1 MLNIVVMNLLSN
13 EKRTTMLKIK
23 YMLSVMI
30 ILVSTSI
37 IAIGEDDFEK
47 LILGGTYIK
56 EIKIEY
62 DANVDNNE
70 QYYSLERYF
79 RPSNMPILNDRIESS
94 LYNIYG
100 YKPWEIKLDKK
111 FLSTPEETIIN
122 YFSVLR
128 EAANPT
134 GDINTGCGTLGDAR
148 GPYPV
153 AYNFLSDSYKEKYSY
168 EGYLK
173 SFENKLH
180 INLIKL
186 SKVPPD
192 ENNINEIKY
201 LVELEVI
208 EGSNKHIGLFAY
220 YYGYIYLDNEN
231 GQYKIKNMEY
241 LGENYLCAP
250 YHGWSYDASS
260 LVEIEYGDWC
270 SLISGNIQVEKSGY
284 EKRVYFNDKEENE
297 YYVLFYQLTNGVDI
311 KIADYKKNKNGV
323 WELIYIN
330 PEKCL
335 DNKKN

>member
-1 MLNIVVMNLLSN
+1 MFKIRHILL
-13 EKRTTMLKIK
+13 
-23 YMLSVMI
+23 VMI

-37 IAIGEDDFEK
+37 IVKGEGDSEK
-47 LILGGTYIK
+47 LILGGTYLK

-62 DANVDNNE
+62 DDKVDNNE
-70 QYYSLERYF
+70 EYYSLERYF

-100 YKPWEIKLDKK
+100 DKAYDIKLPKK

-134 GDINTGCGTLGDAR
+134 NDTNTGCGTLGYAK

-153 AYNFLSDSYKEKYSY
+153 TYNFLSSSYKDKYSY
-168 EGYLK
+168 EDYLK

-180 INLIKL
+180 INLVKL

-192 ENNINEIKY
+192 ENNQNEIKY
-201 LVELEVI
+201 FVELEVI
-208 EGSNKHIGLFAY
+208 EGSDKHMGLFAY
-220 YYGYIYLDNEN
+220 YYGYIYLDNEK

-241 LGENYLCAP
+241 MGENYLCAP
-250 YHGWSYDASS
+250 YHGWSYDARS

-270 SLISGNIQVEKSGY
+270 SLVSGNIEVKNDGY
-284 EKRVYFNDKEENE
+284 EKRVYFKDKEKNE

-323 WELIYIN
+323 WKLIYIN
-330 PEKCL
+330 PEKCIE
-335 DNKKN
+335 NKNN